1 MIYRV
6 ITILLW
12 PVFFLYTLKISLR
25 YKSLTY
31 FKQRLGFSFP
41 DFVKSPIWIHCAS
54 VGEVNTFLPLLEL
67 LQINYPQQHFLIT
80 TNTPTGAFIV
90 NKNKLLNTKHCYLP
104 IDTYGSV
111 SRFIK
116 AIKPSIAI
124 VMETELW
131 PLLYQQCHS
140 NHIPIA
146 IINGRLSHKTLNT
159 SNWIKQQ
166 YKASLN
172 LVDKILVR
180 NDQEKNNFIQLGA
193 SPEKLEV
200 LGNLKFSLHISDS
213 ENQLDNFTSRPYI
226 LAASTHDNEEL
237 QLAQLWKKLQP
248 DNHLLVIAPR
258 HPERTRSI
266 LQQLAPLDL
275 DIAVR
280 SKQQTITSTTDIYL
294 ADTVGELVSFMRGAD
309 IVFMGGS
316 LVPHGGQNLLEPAYL
331 GKAII
336 TGPHYFNFQSEVE
349 LLIANNGCL
358 EVTTTE
364 ELGDN
369 LLHLLGNK
377 SQKESLEKNAA
388 AVMQSATQ
396 VASRYF
402 RRLDELYRSYLNN

>member
-1 MIYRV
+1 
-6 ITILLW
+6 
-12 PVFFLYTLKISLR
+12 
-25 YKSLTY
+25 
-31 FKQRLGFSFP
+31 
-41 DFVKSPIWIHCAS
+41 
-54 VGEVNTFLPLLEL
+54 
-67 LQINYPQQHFLIT
+67 
-80 TNTPTGAFIV
+80 
-90 NKNKLLNTKHCYLP
+90 
-104 IDTYGSV
+104 
-111 SRFIK
+111 
-116 AIKPSIAI
+116 
-124 VMETELW
+124 
-131 PLLYQQCHS
+131 
-140 NHIPIA
+140 PIA

-358 EVTTTE
+358 EVKTTE

>member
-172 LVDKILVR
+172 LVDK
-180 NDQEKNNFIQLGA
+180 
-193 SPEKLEV
+193 
-200 LGNLKFSLHISDS
+200 
-213 ENQLDNFTSRPYI
+213 
-226 LAASTHDNEEL
+226 
-237 QLAQLWKKLQP
+237 
-248 DNHLLVIAPR
+248 
-258 HPERTRSI
+258 
-266 LQQLAPLDL
+266 
-275 DIAVR
+275 
-280 SKQQTITSTTDIYL
+280 
-294 ADTVGELVSFMRGAD
+294 
-309 IVFMGGS
+309 
-316 LVPHGGQNLLEPAYL
+316 
-331 GKAII
+331 
-336 TGPHYFNFQSEVE
+336 
-349 LLIANNGCL
+349 
-358 EVTTTE
+358 
-364 ELGDN
+364 
-369 LLHLLGNK
+369 
-377 SQKESLEKNAA
+377 
-388 AVMQSATQ
+388 
-396 VASRYF
+396 
-402 RRLDELYRSYLNN
+402 